1 MYTES
6 TPAIADTRR
15 PHAGTLS
22 QASLMHQSDDRL
34 VTLARSGSERAWSEI
49 TRRYRRQ
56 LRSYCGRFVGSSR
69 AEDAVQQTFLQA
81 FLALRDGA
89 QRDIALRAWLY
100 RIAHNCSIDLLR
112 KGTPEYEQLDLEYD
126 GVAQPPTLFEQRE
139 EVRRLVARMRDLP
152 AAQRQALAL
161 RELEGRSYEE
171 ISAQLGH
178 SGSGVRQ
185 LIFRARTTLRNGAAA
200 VLPLGLLKGRVQSM
214 PLECHHVATAVSVPA
229 SSGGGL
235 DAVGAATLAVVAV
248 LGGGLATA
256 DGGPRRAR
264 PATLEKSGA
273 SPSPPV
279 PVAGQFAP
287 AQAVARHLRTG
298 RVISVPV
305 VTGETDVDP
314 TAPALP
320 AQPAPVPVL
329 TAPPVPVP
337 AVVAPEPPAAGAM
350 PVSAPDDSM
359 RQQAVVTGPGS
370 SIGAPAAG
378 ATGAAGSTAAPATVP
393 ASAPSG
399 ATKPAGPAGGTGT
412 GGAKNNAP
420 AQSKP
425 APAAPLKEVKPA
437 PKAPKA
443 PASKAAPK
451 AQPQKNSSPKTL
463 ASAPQTPVRK
473 SERG

>member
-22 QASLMHQSDDRL
+22 QASLMHQSDDR
-34 VTLARSGSERAWSEI
+34 VVALARSGSERAWAEI
-49 TRRYRRQ
+49 TRRYGRQ
-56 LRSYCGRFVGSSR
+56 LRSYCARFVGPSR

-112 KGTPEYEQLDLEYD
+112 KGTPDYDQLDLEYD
-126 GVAQPPTLFEQRE
+126 GVPQPPTLFEQRE

-185 LIFRARTTLRNGAAA
+185 LIFRARTALRNSAAA
-200 VLPLGLLKGRVQSM
+200 VVPLGFLKGRVQSV

-264 PATLEKSGA
+264 PAPEKAGA

-279 PVAGQFAP
+279 PGTGTARVHAGRGTSPAHGKRALRAP
-287 AQAVARHLRTG
+287 RG
-298 RVISVPV
+298 RRR
-305 VTGETDVDP
+305 GRRRGD
-314 TAPALP
+314 L
-320 AQPAPVPVL
+320 
-329 TAPPVPVP
+329 
-337 AVVAPEPPAAGAM
+337 G
-350 PVSAPDDSM
+350 
-359 RQQAVVTGPGS
+359 
-370 SIGAPAAG
+370 GAPAAAPAPVVTVPPTSLPVATVTPAAPATSATPTPVPEDAMRQQSVVAGPGDAMGTPGGG
-378 ATGAAGSTAAPATVP
+378 ATGVGGSTAAPVTAPT
-393 ASAPSG
+393 SAPSG
-399 ATKPAGPAGGTGT
+399 GAMLPAPAGGPGT
-412 GGAKNNAP
+412 GNANGKP
-420 AQSKP
+420 P
-425 APAAPLKEVKPA
+425 APSTPSSPAPPKPVKPA
-437 PKAPKA
+437 PQAQAPKA
-443 PASKAAPK
+443 PAPKAAAPK
-451 AQPQKNSSPKTL
+451 TQPPKTSSAK
-463 ASAPQTPVRK
+463 ASARK

>member
-56 LRSYCGRFVGSSR
+56 LRSYCGRFVGPSR

-126 GVAQPPTLFEQRE
+126 GVPQPPTLFEQRE

-200 VLPLGLLKGRVQSM
+200 VLPLGLLKGRVQSV

-264 PATLEKSGA
+264 PASLEQSGA

-279 PVAGQFAP
+279 PVAGQLEPARVAAP
-287 AQAVARHLRTG
+287 HARLGRALSASPATGGADDDMASVAPP
-298 RVISVPV
+298 I
-305 VTGETDVDP
+305 
-314 TAPALP
+314 TAS
-320 AQPAPVPVL
+320 PAPV
-329 TAPPVPVP
+329 VPVP
-337 AVVAPEPPAAGAM
+337 PTSLPPVAVTPAEPAPAALPM
-350 PVSAPDDSM
+350 PEDTM
-359 RQQAVVTGPGS
+359 RQQAFVTT
-370 SIGAPAAG
+370 PADASGTAG
-378 ATGAAGSTAAPATVP
+378 VATGAGSTAAPATTP
-393 ASAPSG
+393 TSAPSRG
-399 ATKPAGPAGGTGT
+399 AATAPPATGPAAGNTNG
-412 GGAKNNAP
+412 
-420 AQSKP
+420 
-425 APAAPLKEVKPA
+425 
-437 PKAPKA
+437 
-443 PASKAAPK
+443 
-451 AQPQKNSSPKTL
+451 
-463 ASAPQTPVRK
+463 
-473 SERG
+473 